1 MMLPLLKPYL
11 LEIAKYGGILFGM
24 VIFWFKA
31 RQSGKDIVERKKAME
46 TLKAVQTRGKIEN
59 NLNNLSD
66 DKLNKLYN
74 KTIKRN

>member
-31 RQSGKDIVERKKAME
+31 KQSGKDTLERKEAME
-46 TLKAVQTRGKIEN
+46 TLKAVQTRDKINLTILNTN
-59 NLNNLSD
+59 N
-66 DKLNKLYN
+66 DKLDKLRS
-74 KTIKRN
+74 KWTKP